1 MIGISCTQFSRDPF
15 SRWIGPI
22 SEKFLLWELFSEA
35 EMNVAVDTDAIRD
48 LLSSYDLSYSLHTP
62 ICDMNVAA
70 LTERLRESSIEVL
83 RDNARA
89 ANILGIEML
98 TVHPGL
104 SSMVVKGT
112 EQKALERAKVSMREL
127 EKISSEYGVTMA
139 IENMPNV
146 PFFLGRTASQLAEI
160 IDGTD
165 LKVCYD
171 IGHANTMG
179 ENDSMVELLGDRIVN
194 IHIHDNHGERDEHNT
209 IGDGT
214 VDFERVIESLRGY
227 TRNYVIESRS
237 FESAVESQER
247 LKRLLS

>member
-1 MIGISCTQFSRDPF
+1 MIGISCTQFSKDPF
-15 SRWIGPI
+15 SEWIGPI
-22 SEKFLLWELFSEA
+22 SDDFVLWELFSEA
-35 EMNVAVDTDAIRD
+35 KMDVTADTDKILD

-70 LTERLRESSIEVL
+70 LTERLRVSSVDVL
-83 RDNARA
+83 RDNAKA

-104 SSMVVKGT
+104 SSMVVRGT
-112 EQKALERAKVSMREL
+112 EEEALKRAKVSMKEL
-127 EKISSEYGVTMA
+127 DAISSEYGVIMA
-139 IENMPNV
+139 IENMPDV

-179 ENDSMVELLGDRIVN
+179 ENDAMTDLLGDRIVN
-194 IHIHDNHGERDEHNT
+194 VHIHDNHGERDEHLT
-209 IGDGT
+209 IGEGT
-214 VDFERVIESLRGY
+214 VNFDRVIRSLRNY
-227 TRNYVIESRS
+227 SRNYVIESRS
-237 FESAVESQER
+237 FESAVKSQER